1 MESRACLSQ
10 TLLAT
15 VVLGLATF
23 AITNT
28 TLAQSYPSRPI
39 RLIIGASPGGASDAF
54 ARIVSPGLAELLGQQ
69 IVIDNRPG
77 ANGNIAIELV
87 ARAQPDGYT
96 LLWGVSTTLV
106 INPSLYKHPPID
118 PQKDF
123 APILLLG
130 SQQLI
135 LVVHRSVQAN
145 SVQELIALV
154 KSSKPGQFQY
164 ASGGIGSP
172 NHLAAALLIA
182 RTGLNIIHVP
192 YKGGGPATIAALSG
206 ETNIFFASLASAV
219 PHIKAGSLKALAVT
233 APKRSSEAP
242 DTPTMQESG
251 FPGFDVRSWHGVLA
265 PAGTPKPI
273 VAHLGSDLTKV
284 MSVPNVQEALK
295 RAGLEQSIG
304 TPEDFAAYIK
314 SETALW
320 TKVIKEAGIRAD

>member
-1 MESRACLSQ
+1 MEARACLSR
-10 TLLAT
+10 TLLAAA
-15 VVLGLATF
+15 VLGLAAF
-23 AITNT
+23 ASTDT

-39 RLIIGASPGGASDAF
+39 RLIIGASPGGASDAY
-54 ARIVSPGLAELLGQQ
+54 ARVLAPRLAEVLGQQ

-77 ANGNIAIELV
+77 ANGNIAMEIV
-87 ARAQPDGYT
+87 ARAQADGYT
-96 LLWGVSTTLV
+96 LLWGLSTNLV
-106 INPSLYKHPPID
+106 INPSLYKNVPFD

-164 ASGGIGSP
+164 ASGGVGSP
-172 NHLAAALLIA
+172 NHLAAVLFMRRTALDIL
-182 RTGLNIIHVP
+182 HVP
-192 YKGGGPATIAALSG
+192 YKGGGPATVSVLSG
-206 ETNIFFASLASAV
+206 ETKILFASLASVV

-251 FPGFDVRSWHGVLA
+251 FPGFDVRTWHGVLA
-265 PAGTPKPI
+265 TAGTSKAI
-273 VAHLGSDLTKV
+273 VAHLYRELLKV
-284 MSVPNVQEALK
+284 VSMPDAQEALK
-295 RAGLEQSIG
+295 REGLELSTG
-304 TPEDFAAYIK
+304 TPEEFAALIK

-320 TKVIKEAGIRAD
+320 AKVIKEAGIRAD

>member
-1 MESRACLSQ
+1 MKSKDRLWHN
-10 TLLAT
+10 LLVT
-15 VVLGLATF
+15 VTLGLTTF
-23 AITNT
+23 ATTNIA
-28 TLAQSYPSRPI
+28 LAQSYPSRPI

-54 ARIVSPGLAELLGQQ
+54 ARIVSPRLAELLGQQ

-77 ANGNIAIELV
+77 ASGNIAIELV

-106 INPSLYKHPPID
+106 INPILYKNLPFD
-118 PQKDF
+118 PQKDL

-154 KSSKPGQFQY
+154 KSSRPAQFQY

-172 NHLAAALLIA
+172 NHLAAALFIA

-251 FPGFDVRSWHGVLA
+251 FPGFDVRSLHGVLA
-265 PAGTPKPI
+265 PAGTPKRI
-273 VAHLGSDLTKV
+273 VAHLGGDLTKV
-284 MSVPNVQEALK
+284 MSVPSVQEALK
-295 RAGLEQSIG
+295 RSGLEQSIG
-304 TPEDFAAYIK
+304 TPEEFAAYIK

-320 TKVIKEAGIRAD
+320 AKVVKDAGIKPD